1 MRKETEIILK
11 DNFNYQE
18 IILLNELA
26 NIYRSKIRNTI
37 YHEKIWKYDQSLK
50 GLGGYACPLNVIVN
64 PFNQFNEYRNVF
76 RSLQYARSDMYIGSR
91 ARFVITDS
99 GLHIESLIKILVSK
113 NSKLKFIKNTRMLGK
128 NISFLSDKNILEYKL
143 CYKIKHLTN
152 LYNLAKHDTDHK
164 NNITFDY
171 DDGIIFDFA
180 GRKIGNELLKIL
192 DHHTYN
198 KSYKIS
204 FK

>member
-11 DNFNYQE
+11 DNFNHQE
-18 IILLNELA
+18 IILLNELTD
-26 NIYRSKIRNTI
+26 IYRSKIRNTT

-50 GLGGYACPLNVIVN
+50 GFGGYTCPLDVKIN
-64 PFNQFNEYRNVF
+64 PFNNLNEYRNVF
-76 RSLQYARSDMYIGSR
+76 RSIQYARNNMFIGSR
-91 ARFVITDS
+91 PRFVIIDS

-113 NSKLKFIKNTRMLGK
+113 NSKLKFMKNTQMLGK
-128 NISFLSDKNILEYKL
+128 NINFLSDKNILEYEL
-143 CYKIKHLTN
+143 CNRIKHLTN
-152 LYNLAKHDTDHK
+152 LYNLAKHDTDSK

-171 DDGIIFDFA
+171 DDGIIFYFA
-180 GRKIGNELLKIL
+180 CRKIGNELLKIL

-198 KSYKIS
+198 KSYDIS

>member
-128 NISFLSDKNILEYKL
+128 NISFLSDKNIL
-143 CYKIKHLTN
+143 
-152 LYNLAKHDTDHK
+152 DTDHK

-171 DDGIIFDFA
+171 DDGIIFYFA
-180 GRKIGNELLKIL
+180 CRKIGNELLKIL